1 MAMKAVGLF
10 GGVQMVN
17 IVCSLVRNKL
27 VAMWIGPAGVGL
39 FGLFNN
45 ALETLTTAVGLGVR
59 NSSVR
64 DLSQCCDPATSH
76 RGRAA
81 LMIAVVRRWSLWLA
95 VAGVVVT
102 VALAPLLSK
111 WTFGSDDHVWGFI
124 ALSIAVLMVTLTN
137 GELAVL
143 QGTGRLRRF
152 ARVSLWGTV
161 GGLLISVPLFYW
173 LRSDSIVPSI
183 VAYAA
188 CGALAALVM
197 RSKEYP
203 TVNVTTRQAVTVGTG
218 FIKLGLFMTAGV
230 FVAQLAAYAFNAWLN
245 VNASTEQVGFYQAGY
260 TLINRYT
267 GLILAALGM
276 EYYPRLSRVAQ
287 HATRLRVYV
296 SQEINIAMAVMAPVV
311 CVFVVLR
318 EFVVWLLYTPEF
330 FVIEHMVTW
339 GMVGTIFRTLSW
351 CIAFVILAKGSGKI
365 YLVTETLSAI
375 VGFALNVMGY
385 RWGGITG
392 LGVAFAVWYIVYTII
407 VAVVYLRVYR
417 LTLSRGCWLAALWTL
432 AISLAVVAAMNAGIT
447 WLAWLLTVAATLI
460 ALYLLRAYWRA

>member
-1 MAMKAVGLF
+1 M
-10 GGVQMVN
+10 
-17 IVCSLVRNKL
+17 
-27 VAMWIGPAGVGL
+27 
-39 FGLFNN
+39 
-45 ALETLTTAVGLGVR
+45 
-59 NSSVR
+59 
-64 DLSQCCDPATSH
+64 
-76 RGRAA
+76 
-81 LMIAVVRRWSLWLA
+81 
-95 VAGVVVT
+95 
-102 VALAPLLSK
+102 
-111 WTFGSDDHVWGFI
+111 
-124 ALSIAVLMVTLTN
+124 
-137 GELAVL
+137 
-143 QGTGRLRRF
+143 
-152 ARVSLWGTV
+152 
-161 GGLLISVPLFYW
+161 
-173 LRSDSIVPSI
+173 
-183 VAYAA
+183 
-188 CGALAALVM
+188 
-197 RSKEYP
+197 
-203 TVNVTTRQAVTVGTG
+203 
-218 FIKLGLFMTAGV
+218 
-230 FVAQLAAYAFNAWLN
+230 
-245 VNASTEQVGFYQAGY
+245 
-260 TLINRYT
+260 
-267 GLILAALGM
+267 
-276 EYYPRLSRVAQ
+276 AQ